1 MIAKAV
7 PIALAAV
14 CALALAGAKC
24 TTEEVTYYE
33 NLILGTSP
41 APQAAALYI
50 APSVE
55 AVVEDSSSEE
65 VVTVA
70 VVEAAVVPEPSVEPE
85 PPPLVAY
92 EVCEPYEWRGNIVP
106 NCHWEWR

>member
-1 MIAKAV
+1 MTPVRIV
-7 PIALAAV
+7 PLLLIAV
-14 CALALAGAKC
+14 CLMGARC
-24 TTEEVTYYE
+24 TKEEIDT
-33 NLILGTSP
+33 LINNVAGTSP

-70 VVEAAVVPEPSVEPE
+70 VAVEPVVYV
-85 PPPLVAY
+85 PPPRECVQS
-92 EVCEPYEWRGNIVP
+92 PWRGMEYSCDGKISWPVGEP
-106 NCHWEWR
+106 RPEGVE